1 MATRLYPLNQTAPYT
16 PATIRGTWN
25 DTASLVTKK
34 LGTVK
39 FTGDANANV
48 SKAETS
54 TTNLYSVG
62 LLRFVSDALP
72 TARTLTASDTFTICM
87 GCYES
92 SSSANMFPKIT
103 IYVTVG
109 DSDTVRGYLKQDWVG
124 ATEWTTTAGYRS
136 TGAIALAGTVAAQ
149 VGDRIVVVLGYSAA
163 NTSATSYAGQMWYGA
178 GAAMADGVAAAT
190 THTTTAGWIE
200 FSGNNMFA
208 QSQPASLPMNL
219 LSDVGTVQEDFSNA
233 ADWTVANGSA
243 ADNTTEFRTGT
254 QSVKITGTTA
264 TDCTATKTV
273 NWDLSGN
280 FHRLQLWY
288 YLHNPAAD
296 YPAGVQFYLS
306 STTGFTKSY
315 WQEAYNTYFR
325 QGWNVLT
332 FDQSDL
338 INAGTDSWASA
349 RIRLRVEFTSATGKA
364 AAISFDSLTINQIA
378 VPAVMLYFDDA
389 TTTQYT
395 VCFPYMQ
402 SYGIKGTI
410 FCDTSQID
418 QAGSLT
424 SAQLAAVDAAGWTVG
439 NHTNSASGL
448 GGQTEAAQEAQIL
461 GGKTA
466 LTALGLTKGVNY
478 VAYPSGTFDLNTDIA
493 MANLGMLFGRT
504 TEPSDGSGEIRQ
516 ALPWGDWY
524 HVPTRASTA
533 LTLAT
538 AKTAVDKAIVDGY
551 IQPIHFHKVGAGDWT
566 TADFQSLIDYLALKG
581 VACITADDFYQL
593 SQGPL
598 GGTTLTVAD
607 ADHAHSVDSPTLTQ
621 AYSLTVADAG
631 HAHTAETPA
640 LTQVHSLTVAD
651 SGHVHAAEN
660 VTLAS
665 DVALTVADS
674 NHAHTA
680 EAIPTLFSD
689 LDEIQRSAGG
699 EDSYATVQHLTADVD
714 TWDDAG
720 PFTGGTTYFYR
731 GRHWTGTE
739 AGDWSASASVT
750 FAGAIDLVVADVAH
764 AHTADAPTLTQ
775 AHSLTV
781 ADVAHASA
789 TESPVL
795 TQAHLLAVVDSSHV
809 HTVDAPAL
817 TQAHSLAVADASH
830 GHSAES
836 PVLTQTYVW
845 YVSRNGNN
853 GSGGSWAN
861 AWNELDQI
869 DWASVQPG
877 DRILI
882 DGGTSVCS
890 SPFNALSTTPFDFS
904 SPKPGQTGGGGML
917 YNTTLTIGKSGTTAA
932 PITIQRAT
940 ESGHN
945 GTAVFFGG
953 RLSSLPACTQS
964 SYTNQT
970 SGNVLAESIRVNAY
984 HDVVIDGMDRSGIVI
999 YGAEAGVNIHSTSA
1013 AFVTLRNMEIFDN
1026 GVALHTVGFGWYSDN
1041 PGIWMVGHDLTFD
1054 RMLVHDNGQD
1064 AIQDGTKNGVGQYN
1078 VTITDSWLYC
1088 SRENPYQPGYGFN
1101 TGWGEIG
1108 THPDGLQ
1115 TWDGG
1120 TQTGLTVRNTV
1131 FGPYLGQG
1139 FYPADSGT
1147 PAKWNNV
1154 TLDNLLFMNIL
1165 YDSINAD
1172 GNSTTNWQMQH
1183 ITSYKWGAA
1192 PDGINGAHLDMI
1204 RGSGHTLT
1212 DSIFVN
1218 AANDTGLTGVTG
1230 SGNFY
1235 HNTDP
1240 VPGGTNADPQFVA
1253 VLATGTPHFSDLLAV
1268 DLTPQNGA
1276 CAGKGSTLH
1285 TLQDILDQIDTLNLT
1300 NHLIIADVAHGHSA
1314 EAVTLTQAHTLS
1326 VADSSHVHSADAPT
1340 LTQAQVLTVA
1350 PSDHAHSVEAPVLT
1364 QAHTLTVDD
1373 SSHVHTAANV
1383 TLGAADTLVVE
1394 DSSHASSVESPTLT
1408 QAHNLTV
1415 SDSSHLHSA
1424 ETPTLVQAFTL
1435 TVADSGHAHT
1445 AASPILTQ
1453 AHVLTVA
1460 DSGHAHSAESPALV
1474 QAFTLVVAD
1483 VAHSHSVD
1491 APTLAQA
1498 HTLTVAAST
1507 HVHQADNVTLGT
1519 ADMLAVADVTH
1530 AHSAASP
1537 TLTQLHNL
1545 IIADASHAH
1554 SADAVLL
1561 TQAHSL
1567 AVAGSAHAHT
1577 SENVTLSYGTTL
1589 TVADVAHG
1597 HSVEAV
1603 TLTQNHVL
1611 TVAAAT
1617 HAHTAASIALTQWHA
1632 LLVADLAHVHTADSP
1647 SLGQD
1652 HVLTVANVSHT
1663 LTLDGVVVVE
1673 GSAIVPFRVFVVQAR
1688 QLAFVVAARPTTFS
1702 VPARNLTFTVV
1713 KR

>member
-1 MATRLYPLNQTAPYT
+1 MATRLYPLNQTAPYS

-39 FTGDANANV
+39 FLGDTNANV

-54 TTNLYSVG
+54 TTNPYSVG

-72 TARTLTASDTFTICM
+72 TARTLTSSDTFTVCM

-92 SSSANMFPKIT
+92 SNSANDYPKIT
-103 IYVTVG
+103 IYVTAG

-124 ATEWTTTAGYRS
+124 GTEWTTTAGYRS
-136 TGAIALAGTVAAQ
+136 TGAIALAGTVAAE

-178 GAAMADGVAAAT
+178 GTAMADGVAAGT

-208 QSQPASLPMNL
+208 QAQPATLPLNL
-219 LSDVGTVQEDFSNA
+219 LTDVGNVQEDYSNA
-233 ADWTVANGSA
+233 ADWTVVNGA
-243 ADNTTEFRTGT
+243 ASDNTTEFRTGT
-254 QSVKITGTTA
+254 QSVKITGMTA
-264 TDCTATKTV
+264 TDCTATKTI

-306 STTGFTKSY
+306 STTGFTKTF

-364 AAISFDSLTINQIA
+364 AAISFDSLTLNQIA
-378 VPAVMLYFDDA
+378 VPAVMLHFDDA

-466 LTALGLTKGVNY
+466 LTALGLTRGVNY

-538 AKTAVDKAIVDGY
+538 AKTAVDKAIADGY
-551 IQPIHFHKVGAGDWT
+551 IQPIHFHMVGAGDWS
-566 TADFQSLIDYLALKG
+566 TADFQALIDYIAVKG

-607 ADHAHSVDSPTLTQ
+607 SSHAHSVEAPSLTQ

-631 HAHTAETPA
+631 HAHSAAAPV
-640 LTQVHSLTVAD
+640 LTQAHSLTVAASD
-651 SGHVHAAEN
+651 HVHAAEN

-665 DVALTVADS
+665 SITLTVADS
-674 NHAHTA
+674 NHAHAA
-680 EAIPTLFSD
+680 ESVPTLFAD

-699 EDSYATVQHLTADVD
+699 EDSYVTVQHLAAGVD
-714 TWDDAG
+714 TWDDVG
-720 PFTGGTTYFYR
+720 PFTGGEVYWYR
-731 GRHWTGTE
+731 GRHWTGTA
-739 AGDWSASASVT
+739 AGDWSTSVSVT
-750 FAGAIDLVVADVAH
+750 YVGTTDLVVADSTH
-764 AHTADAPTLTQ
+764 AHTAEASVLAQAHSLTVADAGHAHSVDALALTQVHSLTVADLAHVHSADAPALTQTHSLTVGASDHGHAVEGVTLTQ

-781 ADVAHASA
+781 ADSGHAQSVDSPVLAQDYLLAVAAANHAHAADNVTLSLAVSLTVADSDHAHSA
-789 TESPVL
+789 ASPVL
-795 TQAHLLAVVDSSHV
+795 TQAHALTVAPSDHA
-809 HTVDAPAL
+809 HTTEAPAL
-817 TQAHSLAVADASH
+817 TQAHSLSVADSNHSH
-830 GHSAES
+830 STESTSLTQAHSLTAADSAHAHTVES
-836 PVLTQTYVW
+836 LALTQT
-845 YVSRNGNN
+845 
-853 GSGGSWAN
+853 
-861 AWNELDQI
+861 
-869 DWASVQPG
+869 
-877 DRILI
+877 
-882 DGGTSVCS
+882 
-890 SPFNALSTTPFDFS
+890 
-904 SPKPGQTGGGGML
+904 
-917 YNTTLTIGKSGTTAA
+917 
-932 PITIQRAT
+932 
-940 ESGHN
+940 H
-945 GTAVFFGG
+945 
-953 RLSSLPACTQS
+953 SL
-964 SYTNQT
+964 
-970 SGNVLAESIRVNAY
+970 
-984 HDVVIDGMDRSGIVI
+984 
-999 YGAEAGVNIHSTSA
+999 
-1013 AFVTLRNMEIFDN
+1013 
-1026 GVALHTVGFGWYSDN
+1026 TVGDST
-1041 PGIWMVGHDLTFD
+1041 H
-1054 RMLVHDNGQD
+1054 VHS
-1064 AIQDGTKNGVGQYN
+1064 V
-1078 VTITDSWLYC
+1078 DS
-1088 SRENPYQPGYGFN
+1088 
-1101 TGWGEIG
+1101 
-1108 THPDGLQ
+1108 
-1115 TWDGG
+1115 
-1120 TQTGLTVRNTV
+1120 
-1131 FGPYLGQG
+1131 
-1139 FYPADSGT
+1139 PA
-1147 PAKWNNV
+1147 
-1154 TLDNLLFMNIL
+1154 
-1165 YDSINAD
+1165 
-1172 GNSTTNWQMQH
+1172 
-1183 ITSYKWGAA
+1183 
-1192 PDGINGAHLDMI
+1192 
-1204 RGSGHTLT
+1204 
-1212 DSIFVN
+1212 
-1218 AANDTGLTGVTG
+1218 
-1230 SGNFY
+1230 
-1235 HNTDP
+1235 
-1240 VPGGTNADPQFVA
+1240 
-1253 VLATGTPHFSDLLAV
+1253 
-1268 DLTPQNGA
+1268 
-1276 CAGKGSTLH
+1276 
-1285 TLQDILDQIDTLNLT
+1285 
-1300 NHLIIADVAHGHSA
+1300 
-1314 EAVTLTQAHTLS
+1314 LTQAHTLA
-1326 VADSSHVHSADAPT
+1326 VAA
-1340 LTQAQVLTVA
+1340 
-1350 PSDHAHSVEAPVLT
+1350 SDHAH
-1364 QAHTLTVDD
+1364 TV
-1373 SSHVHTAANV
+1373 VNV

-1394 DSSHASSVESPTLT
+1394 DSSHASSVESATLT

-1415 SDSSHLHSA
+1415 ADSSQSHSA

-1445 AASPILTQ
+1445 AAAPILTQ

-1460 DSGHAHSAESPALV
+1460 DSGHVHSAESPALV

-1483 VAHSHSVD
+1483 VAHSHSAD

-1498 HTLTVAAST
+1498 HSLTVAAST

-1519 ADMLAVADVTH
+1519 ADTLAVADVMHT
-1530 AHSAASP
+1530 HSAASP
-1537 TLTQLHNL
+1537 ALTQLHNL
-1545 IIADASHAH
+1545 VVADPSHAH
-1554 SADAVLL
+1554 SVDAVLL

-1567 AVAGSAHAHT
+1567 TVADSAHAHS
-1577 SENVTLSYGTTL
+1577 SENVTLTFGVTL

-1611 TVAAAT
+1611 TVDAAT
-1617 HAHTAASIALTQWHA
+1617 HAHTAESVALAQWHA
-1632 LLVADLAHVHTADSP
+1632 LVVAAVDHVHTADSP

-1652 HVLTVANVSHT
+1652 YALTVANVSHA
-1663 LTLDGVVVVE
+1663 LTMDGVVLVDD
-1673 GSAIVPFRVFVVQAR
+1673 SAIVPFRVFVVQTRPNLFTVVAR
-1688 QLAFVVAARPTTFS
+1688 PTALTVQARPLEFVVTARPTTLS